1 MGSGGPE
8 HPGLMRN
15 DRRTIFGWAMYDWA
29 NSAYTTT
36 TLAVILPALFASE
49 IVPEGG
55 TRLFG
60 RTFDAESLFSL
71 LVAFTALVA
80 FVLSP
85 VLGAIGDYSASKRRF
100 LQIFA
105 YAGALLSLL
114 FFFMRSGDVALT
126 MALFLVT
133 ETCWAIAAVFYD
145 SFLPHI
151 STTDTIDRVSSR
163 GFAFGYLGGGLQ
175 FALSLALIQLAPSI
189 GIDDGLAARLAMVMA
204 GLWWLGFGIF
214 AIARLREP
222 TAADPTT
229 TTKGFFE
236 YVRLGFS
243 RTWQTARRLGGFPH
257 LLLFL
262 VAFFAYNDGVQTI
275 IAISSVYATETLGL
289 AVGQVAIAFLVVQV
303 VAFAG
308 ALLFGRL
315 AVWIG
320 VKRAILVSLVLW
332 TGLAFFGY
340 RLPDA
345 DFVAFL
351 TLAGSVGLVLGGTQ
365 ALSRSLY
372 GSMIPEEA
380 SAEFYGFYSVFSRF
394 SSIWGPLTFG
404 VVNTITGSSRTA
416 VLSLVVLFV
425 IGFVLLALVNVEKAR
440 ASKERWAFVG
450 DEVETAE
457 A

>member
-1 MGSGGPE
+1 MG
-8 HPGLMRN
+8 
-15 DRRTIFGWAMYDWA
+15 
-29 NSAYTTT
+29 
-36 TLAVILPALFASE
+36 V
-49 IVPEGG
+49 
-55 TRLFG
+55 FG
-60 RTFDAESLFSL
+60 RNLDAESLFSL
-71 LVAFTALVA
+71 LVSVTALVA

-85 VLGAIGDYSASKRRF
+85 VLGAIGDFSASKRRF

-126 MALFLVT
+126 MVLFLVV

-163 GFAFGYLGGGLQ
+163 GFAFGYLGGGIQ

-189 GIDDGLAARLAMVMA
+189 GIDDGLAARLAMIMA

-222 TAADPTT
+222 TAPDSTPM
-229 TTKGFFE
+229 TKGIPE

-243 RTWQTARRLGGFPH
+243 RTWQTAKRLGGFPH

-262 VAFFAYNDGVQTI
+262 VAFFAYNDGVQTV

-315 AVWIG
+315 AAWIG
-320 VKRAILVSLVLW
+320 VKRSILLSLVIW
-332 TGLAFFGY
+332 TGLAVYGY

-351 TLAGSVGLVLGGTQ
+351 ILAGSVGLVLGGTQ

-404 VVNTITGSSRTA
+404 VVNAITGSSRTA

-450 DEVETAE
+450 DEVEATRA
-457 A
+457 

>member
-8 HPGLMRN
+8 HPGVMRN

-55 TRLFG
+55 TSLFG

-145 SFLPHI
+145 SYLPHI

-332 TGLAFFGY
+332 TGLAVFGY

-425 IGFVLLALVNVEKAR
+425 IGFVLLSLVNVEKAR

>member
-1 MGSGGPE
+1 MGSGSPDT
-8 HPGLMRN
+8 PGGMRN

-36 TLAVILPALFASE
+36 TLAVVLPALFASE

-55 TRLFG
+55 TSFFG

-100 LQIFA
+100 LQVFA

-114 FFFMRSGDVALT
+114 FFFMRSGDVVLT
-126 MALFLVT
+126 MVLFLVV
-133 ETCWAIAAVFYD
+133 ETCWAVAAVFYD
-145 SFLPHI
+145 SFLPHL
-151 STTDTIDRVSSR
+151 STPDTIDRVSSR

-222 TAADPTT
+222 PPPLGRDHCAIRLQGIRPAWASPEPGGPPAGSAAFPTCSCSWSPSSPTT
-229 TTKGFFE
+229 TGC
-236 YVRLGFS
+236 RRSSPS
-243 RTWQTARRLGGFPH
+243 RR
-257 LLLFL
+257 
-262 VAFFAYNDGVQTI
+262 
-275 IAISSVYATETLGL
+275 VYATETLGL

-303 VAFAG
+303 VAFARG
-308 ALLFGRL
+308 AALRT
-315 AVWIG
+315 V
-320 VKRAILVSLVLW
+320 RSLDRGE
-332 TGLAFFGY
+332 TGHS
-340 RLPDA
+340 P
-345 DFVAFL
+345 
-351 TLAGSVGLVLGGTQ
+351 LAGSLDRFGGLRIPAPESRLCRLSTFWRARWGWSLGGTQ

-404 VVNTITGSSRTA
+404 VVNTITGSSRRA
-416 VLSLVVLFV
+416 VLSLVFLFV
-425 IGFVLLALVNVEKAR
+425 IGFVLLAR
-440 ASKERWAFVG
+440 STSRRQG
-450 DEVETAE
+450 RPRSDGIRRR
-457 A
+457 

>member
-1 MGSGGPE
+1 
-8 HPGLMRN
+8 
-15 DRRTIFGWAMYDWA
+15 MYDWA

-36 TLAVILPALFASE
+36 TLAVVLPALFASE

-55 TRLFG
+55 TSFFG
-60 RTFDAESLFSL
+60 RAWDAESLFSL

-100 LQIFA
+100 LQVFA

-114 FFFMRSGDVALT
+114 FFFLRSGDVVLT
-126 MALFLVT
+126 MVLFLVV
-133 ETCWAIAAVFYD
+133 ETCWAVAAVFYD
-145 SFLPHI
+145 SFLPHL
-151 STTDTIDRVSSR
+151 STPDTIDRISSR

-189 GIDDGLAARLAMVMA
+189 GIDDGLAARLAMIMA

-214 AIARLREP
+214 AISRLREP
-222 TAADPTT
+222 AAAG
-229 TTKGFFE
+229 KGTVRYGFKG

-243 RTWQTARRLGGFPH
+243 RTWRTARRLGGFPH

-262 VAFFAYNDGVQTI
+262 IAFFAYNDGVQTV

-303 VAFAG
+303 VAFLG
-308 ALLFGRL
+308 ALLFGQL
-315 AVWIG
+315 ATRMG
-320 VKRAILVSLVLW
+320 AKRAILLSLVLW
-332 TGLAFFGY
+332 TGLAVFGY
-340 RLPDA
+340 QIPESN
-345 DFVAFL
+345 FGAFL
-351 TLAGSVGLVLGGTQ
+351 LLAGSVGLVLGGTQ

-404 VVNTITGSSRTA
+404 VVNAITGSSRRA
-416 VLSLVVLFV
+416 VLSLVILFV
-425 IGFVLLALVNVEKAR
+425 VGFVLLAAVNVEKAR
-440 ASKERWAFVG
+440 SSKERWEFAG
-450 DEVETAE
+450 DEVEAAE